1 MTDKPEEVVQSLP
14 EAGGIAWTEIWGQKT
29 VDGLTHDVKI
39 NLTSRAATPAE
50 ALDQLF
56 EALLMA
62 KEKYHMNPFY
72 PTKAAPGM
80 AASTPAVAAAPAA
93 NSPANPAPVATTTA
107 PAGTA
112 EVTNGVFNIVK
123 MTVTPRA
130 DGKVKLD
137 FYEANHKYPDIYSV
151 KTPEAQVTMLANTG
165 EWTPAHFAQVATYE
179 VSYKVQW
186 RNSENKTSKGNFYKD
201 IVGITT
207 G

>member
-1 MTDKPEEVVQSLP
+1 MTDEKVLP
-14 EAGGIAWTEIWGQKT
+14 EAGGIAWTEIWGKKT
-29 VDGLTHDVKI
+29 EDDVTHDVKI

-62 KEKYHMNPFY
+62 KEKYHMNPFQ
-72 PTKAAPGM
+72 PTKAAPGQS
-80 AASTPAVAAAPAA
+80 APVQNSAAPVV
-93 NSPANPAPVATTTA
+93 NPAPVSPTTA
-107 PAGTA
+107 PAASGTTP
-112 EVTNGVFNIVK
+112 ETNGVFNVVK

-151 KTPEAQVTMLANTG
+151 KTPEAQVAMLANTG

-179 VSYKVQW
+179 VNYKVQW

-201 IVGITT
+201 IVGITL
-207 G
+207 

>member
-1 MTDKPEEVVQSLP
+1 MTDEKVLP

-29 VDGLTHDVKI
+29 VDDVTHDVKI

-62 KEKYHMNPFY
+62 KEKYHMNPFQ
-72 PTKAAPGM
+72 TMKAAPGM
-80 AASTPAVAAAPAA
+80 ASSAPAVAPVSAPAVA
-93 NSPANPAPVATTTA
+93 PASAPVATTTA
-107 PAGTA
+107 PAA
-112 EVTNGVFNIVK
+112 SVSETNGVFNVVK

-151 KTPEAQVTMLANTG
+151 KTPEAQVALLANTG
-165 EWTPAHFAQVATYE
+165 EWTPAHFAQVATYD

-201 IVGITT
+201 IIGITI
-207 G
+207 